1 MLCVVSDTVL
11 GGVQL
16 NIICEV
22 IWDKVTLI
30 NHFSVRMEVSRKQC
44 DGDSVNKKNT
54 KCEQIEKLHIKKKWS
69 DVVVGKSINR

>member
-1 MLCVVSDTVL
+1 MAELNSAQLIRELLRNEVSVGT
-11 GGVQL
+11 
-16 NIICEV
+16 
-22 IWDKVTLI
+22 
-30 NHFSVRMEVSRKQC
+30 EVSRKQC